1 MDAIHS
7 FEYTDKIALNFLH
20 YFSEDGR
27 SDGIFHGKY
36 SIFQG

>member
-7 FEYTDKIALNFLH
+7 FEYIDKIASNVLY

-27 SDGIFHGKY
+27 SDGIFHGKH